1 MRARREV
8 SLRRAQPSDFA
19 RTAPGEHDSSAA
31 AASIVLAPRTLE
43 LVRWALLSAVGV
55 GALVHVAYYFPRV
68 VDDLFIS
75 LRYAENLASG
85 QGAVFNVGERVEGY
99 SSPLWMLL
107 QAAGLALG
115 VEGVLFTKLLGV
127 ASLALLFVGLYRLGR
142 DVMGLGAWTAILP
155 LGCLAANSY
164 VVSWAVLGLE
174 TPLHLALL
182 VWTAVVLRAF
192 DLPPTGGGSRGRRA
206 TITATVSMIALGL
219 SRPESPVLL
228 AILAAESVFVASPA
242 LWKSRLAARAPAF
255 GATALVLLAALG
267 VRLWYYHDLFANTYY
282 VKGEGA
288 RFALSKLG
296 PLYAEGVGK
305 WERLVLGFGTVLLG
319 VFGFARSRLGPFAIS
334 AAVVLFTC
342 NVEIDW
348 MPSLRHL
355 LPVTILAPLG
365 IAAAVEA
372 SVRSIRKEAR
382 ATYAAPIPMAL
393 LALAASAAEV
403 ARLDHRLSSLEVEDN
418 RFRKPKSAEKWND
431 TLLAYRRVEPPH
443 VARMGNYDMGQITQ
457 AWGVLEASAEPV
469 SSSWFVGRDI
479 GAVGYYTG
487 VRIYDTAGL
496 VTRDV
501 SHAEPWRHRREVT
514 DDMARAMMA
523 KRPVAGEVY
532 DGWDLALGRNR
543 SLLNGYRVRFGS
555 QTRPHGFVAVD
566 RARPRK
572 REVVLRYEQFAAK
585 FPRAFHLHTLYGES
599 VGAAVEK
606 RLRAVR
612 VELGE

>member
-1 MRARREV
+1 M
-8 SLRRAQPSDFA
+8 RRAQPSDLSPNASSKHDGLGSILTLDA
-19 RTAPGEHDSSAA
+19 RTL
-31 AASIVLAPRTLE
+31 VLA
-43 LVRWALLSAVGV
+43 RWALLAAVGI

-85 QGAVFNVGERVEGY
+85 HGAVFNVGEAVEGY

-107 QAAGLALG
+107 QAVGLALG
-115 VEGVLFTKLLGV
+115 IEGVLFTKLLGL
-127 ASLALLFVGLYRLGR
+127 ASLTLLFVGLYRLGR

-164 VVSWAVLGLE
+164 VVSWALLGLE

-182 VWTAVVLRAF
+182 VWTAVTLRSF
-192 DLPPTGGGSRGRRA
+192 DIPPSEGGSSRRRA

-228 AILAAESVFVASPA
+228 AVLAAESVLVASPA
-242 LWKSRLAARAPAF
+242 LWKSRLAARAPAL

-267 VRLWYYHDLFANTYY
+267 IRVWYYHDVFANTYY

-288 RFALSKLG
+288 RFALSKLA
-296 PLYAEGVGK
+296 PLYAEGVGR
-305 WERLVLGFGTVLLG
+305 WERLVLGVGTVLLG
-319 VFGFARSRLGPFAIS
+319 IFGFARSRLGPFAIS
-334 AAVVLFTC
+334 AAVILFTC
-342 NVEIDW
+342 NVEVDW

-365 IAAAVEA
+365 IALAVEA
-372 SVRSIRKEAR
+372 SLRSMPKDAR
-382 ATYAAPIPMAL
+382 APYAAGILMGLFAL
-393 LALAASAAEV
+393 TASSAEV
-403 ARLDHRLSSLEVEDN
+403 ARLDHRVSVLEVDKN

-431 TLLAYRRVEPPH
+431 TLLAFRRVEPPH
-443 VARMGNYDMGQITQ
+443 VAQMSNYDMGQITQ
-457 AWGVLEASAEPV
+457 AWGVLEASASPI

-496 VTRDV
+496 ITRDV
-501 SHAEPWRHRREVT
+501 SHAEPWRHGRNVT
-514 DDMARAMMA
+514 DEMAREMMA

-532 DGWDLALGRNR
+532 DGWDVALGRSR
-543 SLLNGYRVRFGS
+543 SLLTGYRIRFGD
-555 QTRPHGFVAVD
+555 QARPHGFVAVD
-566 RARPRK
+566 RPRPPK
-572 REVVLRYEQFAAK
+572 REVALRYEQLAAK

-606 RLRAVR
+606 RLRVVR
-612 VELGE
+612 VEFGE

>member
-1 MRARREV
+1 M
-8 SLRRAQPSDFA
+8 RRAPPADLA
-19 RTAPGEHDSSAA
+19 RNAPGEPHGLAA
-31 AASIVLAPRTLE
+31 ILPLHARTLE
-43 LVRWALLSAVGV
+43 LARWAVLAAVGI

-85 QGAVFNVGERVEGY
+85 HGAVFNDGEKVEGY

-107 QAAGLALG
+107 QTAGLALG
-115 VEGVLFTKLLGV
+115 IEGVLFTKLLGL
-127 ASLALLFVGLYRLGR
+127 ASLTLLFGGLYRLGR
-142 DVMGLGAWTAILP
+142 DVMGLGPWTAILP

-164 VVSWAVLGLE
+164 VISWAVLGLE

-182 VWTAVVLRAF
+182 VWTAVALRAF
-192 DLPPTGGGSRGRRA
+192 DIAPSDGGASRRR
-206 TITATVSMIALGL
+206 TIITATIAMIALGL

-228 AILAAESVFVASPA
+228 VLLAAESVLVASPA
-242 LWKSRLAARAPAF
+242 RWKSRLAERAPAF
-255 GATALVLLAALG
+255 GAAALVLLAALG
-267 VRLWYYHDLFANTYY
+267 IRIWYYHDVFANTYY

-288 RFALSKLG
+288 GFALSKLG

-305 WERLVLGFGTVLLG
+305 WERLVLGVGTLLLG
-319 VFGFARSRLGPFAIS
+319 VFGVARSRLGPFAIS
-334 AAVVLFTC
+334 VAVILFTC
-342 NVEIDW
+342 NVEVDW

-372 SVRSIRKEAR
+372 SLRTMRTEAR
-382 ATYAAPIPMAL
+382 APYAAGALMAL
-393 LALAASAAEV
+393 ASLAASGGEI
-403 ARLDHRLSSLEVEDN
+403 ARLDHRVSALEVDAN
-418 RFRKPKSAEKWND
+418 RFRKPKSAEKWSD
-431 TLLAYRRVEPPH
+431 TLLAFRRVEPPH
-443 VARMGNYDMGQITQ
+443 VARMNDYDMGQITQ
-457 AWGVLEASAEPV
+457 VWGVLEASAASV

-487 VRIYDTAGL
+487 ARIYDTAGL

-501 SHAEPWRHRREVT
+501 SHAEPWRHGRHVT
-514 DDMARAMMA
+514 DEMAKAMMA

-543 SLLNGYRVRFGS
+543 SLLTGYRIRFGN
-555 QTRPHGFVAVD
+555 QARPHGFVAVD
-566 RARPRK
+566 RPRPPK
-572 REVVLRYEQFAAK
+572 REVVLRYEQLAAK
-585 FPRAFHLHTLYGES
+585 FPHAFHLHTLYGES

-612 VELGE
+612 VEFGE